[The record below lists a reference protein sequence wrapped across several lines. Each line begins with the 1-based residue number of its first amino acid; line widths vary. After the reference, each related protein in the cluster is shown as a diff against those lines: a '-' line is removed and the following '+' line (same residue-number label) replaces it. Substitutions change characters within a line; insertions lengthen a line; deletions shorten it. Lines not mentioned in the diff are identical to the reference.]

1 MKKLKCVFI
10 DIVDDRRRRTKGQ
23 EEGIS
28 YYSTFQEYLFNQHI
42 TSRVSQLFGW
52 TTSLMKVSDYGNEIK
67 ICIHVITLNYLR
79 NHGVSQHF
87 YSPHGPDYDD
97 KYSYLHGMN
106 LLAFEGYNRVHLIY
120 SIKRIS
126 TVFQTKR
133 ITDAIN
139 KKRLVRRKK
148 RKRTNSFELV
158 TEVPVD
164 QPRIGILTPITNL
177 NKPWVRR
184 IKKYKENIIISDDIR
199 NLVPEVDPDNF
210 IDYSLS
216 RNYKFILDDYI
227 YPLNS
232 ILEVA

>member
-1 MKKLKCVFI
+1 ME
-10 DIVDDRRRRTKGQ
+10 DRKRRTKGQ
-23 EEGIS
+23 EEEIS

-42 TSRVSQLFGW
+42 SSMVSQLFGW
-52 TTSLMKVSDYGNEIK
+52 TTSLMKVSQYGDEIK

-79 NHGVSQHF
+79 KYGVSQHF

-106 LLAFEGYNRVHLIY
+106 LLTFEGHDRVHLIY

-133 ITDAIN
+133 ITDAVN
-139 KKRLVRRKK
+139 KRRPAP
-148 RKRTNSFELV
+148 RKIRKSANSFELIP
-158 TEVPVD
+158 EVPVD
-164 QPRIGILTPITNL
+164 QPRIGILTPTANL
-177 NKPWVRR
+177 NKFWV
-184 IKKYKENIIISDDIR
+184 KKLKRFNENIIISDDIR
-199 NLVPEVDPDNF
+199 DLVPELDPENF

-227 YPLNS
+227 CLLNS
-232 ILEVA
+232 ILDVV